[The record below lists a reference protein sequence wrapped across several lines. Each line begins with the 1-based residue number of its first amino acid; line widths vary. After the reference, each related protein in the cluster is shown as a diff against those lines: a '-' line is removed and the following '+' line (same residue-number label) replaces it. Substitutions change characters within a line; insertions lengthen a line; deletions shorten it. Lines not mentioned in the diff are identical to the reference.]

1 MTVGVSD
8 NAVWVEQNFGE
19 CELGDKRRTA
29 RLKIMASNMLNCPDQ
44 SLPRQNGEWKDVK
57 AAYRL
62 FDNQQ
67 VTFEAVCDVHW
78 KQTRNTAPGEFL
90 LICDTSD
97 IDQTRHKATSG
108 LGMLGDGIGR
118 GMQIHSCLML
128 DANAGQIVGIAGA
141 LLRNRSRSRDG
152 ETRMERLQRYRESQL
167 WGDLVEEIGPP
178 PAGCKWTYIFDR
190 GGDNFEAC
198 LHLVNQ
204 GADWVIRVAKFQR
217 NVIVDGGTRVPIK
230 KALSHL
236 RVLGEYELSLRSR
249 PSAKAR
255 TVRLEVS
262 VMSVIVPRPVH
273 HSKWVKSTGIT
284 EVPMNIVRVRELN
297 APKGTTPIQWVLMT
311 SWPVETFEQAWKV
324 IEAYEHRWLIEEY
337 HKVLKTGCGVERHSL
352 RTADRLRPLIGLTSV
367 IAIRLLQLKLIGR
380 NQPDT
385 KARGHVPVE
394 WLRCLK
400 LKYPRINMSTIT
412 IYDFFRYLAKL
423 GGFLARR
430 HDGEPG
436 WQTIWRGYRRLM
448 QWLEG
453 IRLAGG
459 FVARPSPPSW

>member
-1 MTVGVSD
+1 MIVGVSD
-8 NAVWVEQNFGE
+8 NGVWVEQNFGE
-19 CELGDKRRTA
+19 CKLGDKRRTA
-29 RLKIMASNMLNCPDQ
+29 RLRTMASNMLNCPDQ

-67 VTFEAVCDVHW
+67 VTFEAVCNVHW

-97 IDQTRHKATSG
+97 IDQTKHKATSG
-108 LGMLGDGIGR
+108 LGMLGDGLGR
-118 GMQIHSCLML
+118 GMQIHSCVML
-128 DANAGQIVGIAGA
+128 DADAEQIVGVAGA

-152 ETRMERLQRYRESQL
+152 ETRMERLKRYRESQL

-178 PAGCKWTYIFDR
+178 PEGCKWSYVFDR
-190 GGDNFEAC
+190 GGDNFEAF
-198 LHLVNQ
+198 LHLVKQ

-217 NVIVDGGTRVPIK
+217 NVIVDGGKRVPIK
-230 KALSHL
+230 KALSKL
-236 RVLGEYELSLRSR
+236 QVLGEYELSLRSR

-255 TVRLEVS
+255 TARLEVS
-262 VMSVIVPRPVH
+262 AMSIIVPRPIH

-284 EVPMNIVRVRELN
+284 EVPMNIVRVRELK
-297 APKGTTPIQWVLMT
+297 APKSATPIQWVLMT

-324 IEAYEHRWLIEEY
+324 IEAYEQRWLIEEY

-385 KARGHVPVE
+385 KARGHVPIE

-459 FVARPSPPSW
+459 FVARASPPR